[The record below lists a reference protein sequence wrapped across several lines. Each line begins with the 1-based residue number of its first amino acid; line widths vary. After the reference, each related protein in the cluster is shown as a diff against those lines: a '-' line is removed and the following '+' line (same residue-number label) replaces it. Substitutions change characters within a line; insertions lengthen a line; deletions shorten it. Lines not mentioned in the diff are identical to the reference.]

1 MQSPHGAGFA
11 VDVLIAEDDP
21 VARESLRLVL
31 ERQGYTCAEASNG
44 REAVEMA
51 RRHPPQFVLLD
62 LVLPELDGYAVARTL
77 RSDPSTRAAHIH
89 CLTGVQDPG
98 ARERARQAGCEAFLT
113 KPVDPRELL
122 DLVDRQV
129 RQAAAEWLTGLTK
142 EQAEHLLD
150 WLEANGY
157 PSGEVV
163 AGDSGFAL
171 RCPGYVVRRTPD
183 GGARFIR
190 ASG

>member
-1 MQSPHGAGFA
+1 MQSPHGAGSA
-11 VDVLIAEDDP
+11 VDVLIAEDDAM
-21 VARESLRLVL
+21 VRESLRLVL

-51 RRHPPQFVLLD
+51 RRCSPQLVLLD
-62 LVLPELDGYAVARTL
+62 LALPEVDGYAVAQTL
-77 RSDPSTRAAHIH
+77 RSDPSTSTAHIH
-89 CLTGVQDPG
+89 CLAGTNDPG
-98 ARERARQAGCEAFLT
+98 ARARARQAGCEAFLT
-113 KPVDPRELL
+113 KPVDVRELL

-129 RQAAAEWLTGLTK
+129 GQAAAEWLTGLTK

-157 PSGEVV
+157 PAGEVV

-171 RCPGYVVRRTPD
+171 RCPGYLVRRTPD
-183 GGARFIR
+183 GSARFIR
-190 ASG
+190 PSG